1 MFFILYDYRPLNKQS
16 VVLILTI
23 LKTKV
28 NFPVPEGLLH
38 SIGLTVAIL
47 ILLHWTNK
55 YMPVT
60 QCGRT
65 AESLDIRPNI
75 ITLPVMYCDMTGCS
89 NQP

>member
-38 SIGLTVAIL
+38 SIDNGLTVAIL
-47 ILLHWTNK
+47 ILLYWTNK

-65 AESLDIRPNI
+65 AE
-75 ITLPVMYCDMTGCS
+75 
-89 NQP
+89 